1 MVRKMS
7 STQVF
12 MVAGVNHDTP
22 RIFSSSGEQLRGRL
36 EQDVARKARLRLK
49 GSSSSDGLEVGV
61 DTPFLD
67 GPATTSI
74 SESEFVRLVLDEE
87 GPDRWL
93 SSSRS
98 SSFVGSDIFFFFF
111 FFFNLILEIIISCF
125 LNRRYNR
132 ELPFPRNSDI

>member
-12 MVAGVNHDTP
+12 VVAGVNQDTP

-36 EQDVARKARLRLK
+36 EQDVARKARLRLN

-61 DTPFLD
+61 ERPFLD

-74 SESEFVRLVLDEE
+74 SESEFVKLVLDEE
-87 GPDRWL
+87 GPDRWS

-98 SSFVGSDIFFFFF
+98 LSLVGSDIFVRKRFFQNNFW
-111 FFFNLILEIIISCF
+111 EIIISCF
-125 LNRRYNR
+125 SHKRYNR
-132 ELPFPRNSDI
+132 ELPFPRK